1 MSQRANNT
9 QQAGLYTYIS
19 TTQAPEGSLEKADN
33 VNIDETGVITPR
45 RGFNDYGSS
54 IGTADS
60 RVKQILSYKDK
71 IIRHF
76 GTTLQFED
84 VNGTFQSFNGSYS
97 EIEAGYRIKSKEYNG
112 NLYFTTD
119 AGIKKVSAKTA
130 SDLSTA
136 SGYITDA
143 GAPKAI
149 DLSVKLIPALSGFL
163 PKQSKVAYRMLFGY
177 KDNNNVLILGSPSSR
192 VVVTNTS
199 KDIHTYE
206 NLRLTFKTPKTGAD
220 FVGTPTATAVGKYF
234 VFYTKDVKYFVWYN
248 TGTNEEPQT
257 GDTLDA
263 TGVEVKIL
271 ASDPH
276 GTVANKTA
284 NALSALDVFSEINIT
299 NPSDAV
305 IDLVYNDTGD
315 LTTPLTGTLT
325 AAEFSISTPR
335 EGVTAEGYSAN
346 TEVSF
351 IIPEGVVK
359 NLYFYQIYRTPVIS
373 AIEGVDV
380 NDLDPGEDY
389 NLVYEETIVNDV
401 GTMVTGIPDITNE
414 TFRASGTPLYTSK
427 VSGEGILQANEKPPI
442 AKDIELF
449 QGYTFYAN
457 TKTLHRLQFSILSVD
472 NFQDAGGTE
481 FIVGNSTKTR
491 IYNFRGT
498 KEVSTITCGTKA
510 NTLETNANNSKITI
524 YSANDERIYYLWFD
538 KGTGVDPQIEGQQG
552 LRIDLTESS
561 IVSSTD
567 VATKIKEALDEIS
580 DFTVTQLANVLTI
593 TNINNGYSTDIATPT
608 GVEAT
613 DIGTG
618 WDVAVTTQGL
628 GEDSGSNF
636 VLKSGLVSV
645 SLSIDETARSLV
657 RIINQDTNSPV
668 NAFYLSGADDL
679 PGQILLENKSLVDD
693 PFYIAIYDNLDAEI
707 GKEFNPELPMK
718 VEAIDSNIQY
728 LTTKTK
734 IDTTANHGLLTGDYI
749 YYYAEYNAGAVTKR
763 GYYQI
768 TKIDDDEFSID
779 LNVTGLTLVG
789 ASDYYFKATQA
800 SDNEKIGNRL
810 YYSKYSQPEA
820 VPLPNYID
828 IAGKDSEIERIVA
841 LRDNLF
847 VFKTDGIYILSGF
860 SAPFSVRLLD
870 NTAFL
875 VAPDTATVLNNQ
887 IYALTNQGVVTVTE
901 TSPTIISRSIENKI
915 LDVIND
921 RYDYRLMSF
930 GVSYEND
937 RAYILWLPTKVDD
950 EVATQAYRYNNFERT
965 WTRWTYSATCGFV
978 KPRENKLYI
987 GDGTRNYLM
996 QERKTR
1002 DRTDYADRNFTLQIP
1017 DDAVVDNTIRLTTV
1031 IEVTD
1036 GDVILQE
1043 QGVTISRYNRL
1054 LRKLDTDGGLNLSVT
1069 STPYLTTKTKITL
1082 AGHGL
1087 TTGNS
1092 VRYSATKTLPTPVS
1106 GIDSSFTVTV
1116 IDANEFYIDLDST
1129 GFTLIG
1135 EQIHYDYETNL
1146 IAVAGDAMMQ
1156 KLSLLNDRLVID
1168 DTSSTVISY
1177 PWSNTNLV
1185 LQLSSFD
1192 SLIANL
1198 NANACDT
1205 LLKTY
1210 TTIEKTTFYEAVIVD
1225 VDGVENTVTVQQ
1237 NAPFVQGNIEIYKGY
1252 ERLVQWNPMTF
1263 GDPSAL
1269 KQMRESTLIFD
1280 NNTVSTAFV
1289 AYSTD
1294 LSPSFEE
1301 VDLTGN
1307 ESGYWGYGEWGAETM
1322 YWGGDGNDA
1331 PFRRIIPREKQRGRY
1346 LSVRFKH
1353 LNAREPWRMLGCTAV
1368 VRPTSSK
1375 AYKR

>member
-33 VNIDETGVITPR
+33 INIDETGVITPR

-54 IGTADS
+54 IGTADD

-71 IIRHF
+71 ILRHF

-84 VNGTFQSFNGSYS
+84 VNGAFQNFNGSYS

-119 AGIKKVSAKTA
+119 SGIKKISAKTA
-130 SDLSTA
+130 SDLST
-136 SGYITDA
+136 STGYITDA

-149 DLSVKLIPALSGFL
+149 DLSVKLVPSLSGFL

-177 KDNNNVLILGSPSSR
+177 KDANNVLILGSPSSR
-192 VVVTNTS
+192 VVITNTS
-199 KDIHTYE
+199 KDLHTYE
-206 NLRLTFKTPKTGAD
+206 SLRLTFKSPNLGSVFA
-220 FVGTPTATAVGKYF
+220 GKYF
-234 VFYTKDVKYFVWYN
+234 IIYTKETKYYVWYN
-248 TGTNEEPQT
+248 TGASEEPQT
-257 GDTLDA
+257 GDTLGG
-263 TGVEVKIL
+263 TGVEVSIL
-271 ASDPH
+271 AGDSH
-276 GTVANKTA
+276 GIVANKTA
-284 NALSALDVFSEINIT
+284 NALSSLDIFSEINIT

-305 IDLVYNDTGD
+305 IDAVFNDTGD
-315 LTTPLTGTLT
+315 LTTPSIGSLT
-325 AAEFSISTPR
+325 ATEFAISTPR
-335 EGVTAEGYSAN
+335 EGVTTEGYSAN
-346 TEVSF
+346 TEISF

-359 NLYFYQIYRTPVIS
+359 NLYFYQIYRTAVIS

-401 GTMVTGIPDITNE
+401 GTLVTGVEDITNE

-427 VSGEGILQANEKPPI
+427 ISGEGILQANEKPPI
-442 AKDIELF
+442 AKDMELF

-472 NFQDAGGTE
+472 NFQDNGATE

-491 IYNFRGT
+491 IYKFRGNPET
-498 KEVSTITCGTKA
+498 STITCGDKA
-510 NTLETNANNSKITI
+510 NTLETNANNSKITL
-524 YSANDERIYYLWFD
+524 YSANNERTYYLWFD
-538 KGTGVDPQIEGQQG
+538 KGTGVDPQIAGQQG
-552 LRIDLTESS
+552 LRIDLTEAS
-561 IVSSTD
+561 VSTSTD
-567 VATKIKEALDEIS
+567 VATKIKEVLDEID

-593 TNINNGYSTDIATPT
+593 LNTNNGHATDIATPT
-608 GVEAT
+608 GVETT

-628 GEDSGSNF
+628 GEESANNF
-636 VLKSGLVSV
+636 VLKSGLTSV

-657 RIINQDTNSPV
+657 RIINQDVNSPV

-679 PGQILLENKSLVDD
+679 PGQILLENKSLADD
-693 PFYIAIYDNLDAEI
+693 PFYLSIYDNLDSDI
-707 GKEFNPELPMK
+707 GKEFNPELPLK
-718 VEAIDSNIQY
+718 EESITVSSY

-734 IDTTANHGLLTGDYI
+734 ITKTAHGLLSGDYI
-749 YYYAEYNAGAVTKR
+749 YFYCEFDPTPIKR
-763 GYYQI
+763 GYYQVTVI
-768 TKIDDDEFSID
+768 NANEFSID
-779 LNVTGLTLVG
+779 VNINTLTVDLTPTL
-789 ASDYYFKATQA
+789 DNPFYFKATQA
-800 SDNEKIGNRL
+800 SDNEKIGNRI
-810 YYSKYSQPEA
+810 YYSKYGQPEA

-887 IYALTNQGVVTVTE
+887 IYGLTNQGIVTVTE

-915 LDVIND
+915 LDVVND
-921 RYDYRLMSF
+921 RYDYRLISF

-937 RAYILWLPTKVDD
+937 RAYIIWLPTKVDD

-1002 DRTDYADRNFTLQIP
+1002 DRTDYSDRNFTLQIP
-1017 DDAVVDNTIRLTTV
+1017 DDALIEDTIRLTTV
-1031 IEVTD
+1031 VDVTA
-1036 GDVILQE
+1036 GDVLLQE
-1043 QGVTISRYNRL
+1043 QAVTISRYNRL

-1069 STPYLTTKTKITL
+1069 SAPYLTTKTKITL
-1082 AGHGL
+1082 TGHGL

-1092 VRYSATKTLPTPVS
+1092 VRYSATKTLPIPVS

-1116 IDANEFYIDLDST
+1116 IDANEFYIDLDTT
-1129 GFTLIG
+1129 GYTLTG

-1146 IAVAGDAMMQ
+1146 LAIAGDSMMQ
-1156 KLSLLNDRLVID
+1156 KLSALNARLVID
-1168 DTSSTVISY
+1168 DTSSTITTY
-1177 PWSNTNLV
+1177 PWSDTNLV
-1185 LQLSSFD
+1185 LQLASFD
-1192 SLIANL
+1192 SLIDNL
-1198 NANACDT
+1198 NDNACDT

-1210 TTIEKTTFYEAVIVD
+1210 TTIQATTLYEAVIISVN
-1225 VDGVENTVTVQQ
+1225 GVENIVTVQQ

-1252 ERLVQWNPMTF
+1252 ERNVQWNPMTF

-1307 ESGYWGYGEWGAETM
+1307 ESGYWGYGEWGSETM

-1331 PFRRIIPREKQRGRY
+1331 PFRRVIPREKQRGRY
-1346 LSVRFKH
+1346 LSVRFRH
-1353 LNAREPWRMLGCTAV
+1353 LNAREPWRLLGCTAV
-1368 VRPTSSK
+1368 VRAISSK
-1375 AYKR
+1375 GYKK